1 VEWKSEVTGGGLF
14 GNIRLLVDVLEEN
27 NLLRIQSD
35 VDVFSRM
42 RCRRQGKEAASV
54 RLDGR
59 FPGRLLR
66 FLFFMSLRRVLG
78 LQVS

>member
-1 VEWKSEVTGGGLF
+1 MF
-14 GNIRLLVDVLEEN
+14 GNTRSLDDVLEEEKFI
-27 NLLRIQSD
+27 LLRIQSD